1 MLNVAIIGSGY
12 IGSLHAQMVNLSEK
26 VNLVA
31 IAERNEEVGKK
42 VAKEHGCKWYAD
54 ARELLESEA
63 IDIVDICL
71 PTFLHEEYVLL
82 AAEYKKHVLCE
93 KPVALSVE
101 VFDRMVQA
109 TKNAGVKFMVAQSVR
124 FSDMSIEIK
133 KRYDAGEFGKV
144 KMVYANR
151 LTQHP
156 AWAKWHRDPALSG
169 GGLYDLHIHDVDFAR
184 YLFGPVKS
192 VYALGYK
199 NEDGCYNHVISSLT
213 FANNVK
219 AVIEGAYEMTEGFP
233 FTTTFRLT
241 GAQETID
248 YIMRAGANIKDANEK
263 KHLRAFRVGKQPKD
277 VDTSKY
283 PDGILAEIEHFAD
296 CIVEDRDSE
305 IVPLSQSR
313 AVLVILEAIQRSME
327 TGQAVNL

>member
-1 MLNVAIIGSGY
+1 MLNVAVIGSGY
-12 IGSLHAQMVNLSEK
+12 IGSLHAQMVNESKK

-31 IAERNEEVGKK
+31 IVERNEEVGKK

-54 ARELLESEA
+54 AREALENEE

-101 VFDRMVQA
+101 VFDRMVEA

-124 FSDMSIEIK
+124 FSASAIEIK

-156 AWAKWHRDPALSG
+156 AWANWHRDPALSG
-169 GGLYDLHIHDVDFAR
+169 GGLYDLHIHDVDFTR
-184 YLFGPVKS
+184 YLFGPVKR
-192 VYALGYK
+192 VYAIGFK

-213 FANNVK
+213 FANGVQ
-219 AVIEGAYEMTEGFP
+219 AAIEGAYEMTEGFP
-233 FTTTFRLT
+233 FTNTFRMT
-241 GAQETID
+241 GAGETID
-248 YIMRAGANIKDANEK
+248 YIMRAGANIKDADNK
-263 KHLRAFRVGKQPKD
+263 VRLRTFRRGKTPKEI
-277 VDTSKY
+277 DTSHY
-283 PDGILAEIEHFAD
+283 PEEILAEIEHFAA
-296 CIVEDRDSE
+296 CIDEDRDSE
-305 IVPLSQSR
+305 IVPLNQSR
-313 AVLVILEAIQRSME
+313 AVLVILDAIQKSME
-327 TGQAVNL
+327 TGQAIDL